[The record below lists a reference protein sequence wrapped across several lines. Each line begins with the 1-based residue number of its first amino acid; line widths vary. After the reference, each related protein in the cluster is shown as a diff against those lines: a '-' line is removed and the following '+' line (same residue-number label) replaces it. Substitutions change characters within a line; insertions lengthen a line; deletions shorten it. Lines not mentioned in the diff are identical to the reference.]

1 MLIGEFHLTLKNNKY
16 LQMKHI
22 MLLTDFS
29 NNAWN
34 AIVYASQIFKDQKC
48 TFTILNSFDS
58 SVPHSTAGIVS
69 ARMNEAVYDSLK
81 KQSEDGLEATLFRL
95 TQEPNNTLHTYET
108 LSIHGTLLDVVLGL
122 IAEHSPNYVVVGA
135 KGETG
140 LREVAMGSSVASL
153 IAKVLCPLLVIPE
166 NAVYNGVSEIA
177 FSTDY
182 EINYSEKGLKPF
194 LELCRAIEAEISVF
208 YVNENGDSLDVQ
220 RQTKQ
225 NQLMQLLGDRNPK
238 FFMLTDVSVTI
249 GARLFVESRTI
260 NMLCL
265 IAKKHNFM
273 TRFFGTSQTKSIT
286 KQTQIPLLIL
296 HNDSF

>member
-1 MLIGEFHLTLKNNKY
+1 
-16 LQMKHI
+16 MKHI
-22 MLLTDFS
+22 LLLTDFS

-34 AIVYASQIFKDQKC
+34 AIVYASQIFKEQKC

-58 SVPHSTAGIVS
+58 SLHHSTAGIVS

-81 KQSEDGLEATLFRL
+81 KQSEDGLESTLIRL
-95 TQEPNNTLHTYET
+95 TKVADNSLHTFET
-108 LSIHGTLLDVVLGL
+108 LSIHGTLVDVVLGL
-122 IAEHSPNYVVVGA
+122 VAEHSPNYVVVGA

-140 LREVAMGSSVASL
+140 LREVAIGSSAASL
-153 IAKVLCPLLVIPE
+153 IAKVLCPLLIIPE
-166 NAVYNGVSEIA
+166 NVAYIGINEIA

-194 LELCRAIEAEISVF
+194 LDLCRATKAEISVVF
-208 YVNENGDSLDVQ
+208 VNEKGDSLDVQ

-225 NQLMQLLGDRNPK
+225 NQLMQLLVDRNPK
-238 FFMLTDVSVTI
+238 FFMLTNVSVTT

-286 KQTQIPLLIL
+286 QQTQIPLLIL

>member
-1 MLIGEFHLTLKNNKY
+1 
-16 LQMKHI
+16 MKHI
-22 MLLTDFS
+22 LLLTDFS

-34 AIVYASQIFKDQKC
+34 AIIYASQIFKDQKC

-58 SVPHSTAGIVS
+58 SVPYSTAGIVS
-69 ARMNEAVYDSLK
+69 SRMNEAVYDSLK
-81 KQSEDGLEATLFRL
+81 KQSEDGLEATLLRL
-95 TQEPNNTLHTYET
+95 AQETDNTLHTFET

-122 IAEHSPNYVVVGA
+122 IPEHRPNYVVVGA

-140 LREVAMGSSVASL
+140 LREVTMGSSAASL
-153 IAKVLCPLLVIPE
+153 IAKVICPLLIIPE
-166 NAVYNGVSEIA
+166 NAVYNSFGEIA

-194 LELCRAIEAEISVF
+194 LELCNATEAEISVF
-208 YVNENGDSLDVQ
+208 FVNENGNSLDIQ
-220 RQTKQ
+220 RQAKQ
-225 NQLMQLLGDRNPK
+225 NQLMQLLIDRNPK

-249 GARLFVESRTI
+249 GARIFVESRTV

-265 IAKKHNFM
+265 IAKKHNFI

-286 KQTQIPLLIL
+286 RQTLIPLLIL